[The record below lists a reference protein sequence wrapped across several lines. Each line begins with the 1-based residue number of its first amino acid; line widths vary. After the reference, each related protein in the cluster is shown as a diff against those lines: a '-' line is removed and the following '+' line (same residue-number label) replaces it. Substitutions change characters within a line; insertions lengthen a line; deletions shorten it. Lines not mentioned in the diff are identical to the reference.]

1 MAMGELRKIVLES
14 CAILT
19 KGMLRRPKPEDSEA
33 DLLRAQEEFLNSGAQ
48 SAVHVIRRPDKR
60 RGEENAGHEESG
72 TKTCHKDVV
81 TMPDGDFS
89 DEIPP
94 LTPAGPKKSRF
105 KASSVHFEHEGSEE
119 HMDRNDMHVTAVLS
133 RIIER
138 DSSSVP
144 VSLPAFTT
152 AAFPKVFHRSE
163 VEDGGQGPTP
173 GGRRSIFAQNL
184 AAQRARGGG
193 MPSPQSIHSYP
204 RPEEQGSNISSVVT
218 METEQPL
225 PGHEGRTVPE
235 SSRLVSGE
243 GLGQR
248 GNTTEALKIHQEN
261 QARLEGMSQREILEE
276 RQRLLAQLDPRLVDF
291 VRSSNTKGS
300 PAPLNRPLDV
310 QGTLQVDQSTAGS
323 TVTEIDFRESEP
335 APLQMEMQEDEV
347 EPRPPITEKDLPVK
361 PQKEWLHMD
370 KLEPEK
376 LEWLRDL
383 PPPRKRGTERAM
395 QARFD
400 FTGLLIPPTEDL
412 PTHLG
417 LHHHGEE
424 PELAGYS
431 LQELFH
437 LSRSQVIQQRNL
449 ALTTLARI
457 VTKARLGDFTSCLK
471 GSVVSALLD
480 AGLLFLLRF
489 SLDDSVEGVMAAAVH
504 ALHALLVSPGDEDT
518 LDSTF
523 SWFLGMESF
532 PLIPA
537 AQEEDDED
545 DEGLDEVMKETP
557 KEKEE
562 RKADHDVAREDVI
575 KGLLRMNLL
584 PRLRYILE
592 VVHPLPHVVLDVLE
606 VLIRIAR
613 HSSSSATQVLDCPR
627 LMQTVMLEFLPCS
640 WTPPTSP
647 TSESLHGLPVAM
659 AMKLLRVLAT
669 SGRQAC
675 ARLLHSLG
683 ARERLSCLLALQP
696 KDLPLEPGE
705 ALRIS
710 TEALR
715 LWAVAAGYGQAC
727 DLYRDLYPL
736 IVKALQ
742 CVPRV
747 WAPADPLRPLE
758 LHRLLGLLT
767 LLTNVTHTAGCHQ
780 ELQSACDNSK
790 ECPPPPPVEW
800 SHVTGL
806 QPSILGWLKGCVR
819 VLEEPAQRESV
830 LILLPPQLLYLGAF
844 YSQLSSQSCFRPV
857 ECLQELEALTMEVLL
872 PLLSNQA
879 THSGIDCLRSFSVL
893 CNPQSCLDPESIPSL
908 PQWGC
913 SGGRS
918 LAGSSSP
925 LPFLMAL
932 CHLLHTVTSIHRG
945 IARKFSPL
953 LLSDPLLAYLR
964 ACCQARPTLS
974 HASTW
979 LLRHEHHF
987 LYQLLKLAHSLVP
1000 IDSEVAKHASLFH
1013 EVSMAMVSW
1022 LLPGS
1027 EHLAHDL
1034 LATMVFNLDFIPE
1047 GHTGGPEAADLSEL
1061 QLQDCSPPAH
1071 HLGPLLRDAC
1081 VQLPSLRGC
1090 YLSHLAHLEPLVLR
1104 SQNAHLGR
1112 TPCVTSRLLPEAS
1125 GPMLPSDW
1133 PFLPL
1138 VSLYERTGGAGGG
1151 DDVESLPPGSVES
1164 VTHCLQWLLVLESW
1178 REGAL
1183 RAVPPAAKLVRLSCL
1198 FLCSSDLFLDRLVQR
1213 LGWGLLRALTR
1224 PAQLGALDLEG
1235 PLPGVASFHDLYE
1248 ALLAQFEA
1256 VSFGD
1261 PLFGCVLLL
1270 PLQRRFSATM
1280 KLAVFGEHVGLLR
1293 SLGVS
1298 LRQLP
1303 VPLERYTSPPEDSLP
1318 LLRLY
1323 FRSLVTGSLRQA
1335 WCPVLY
1341 AVALVHLNAFIFS
1354 QEPSLQEL
1362 DAARRSLLRKT
1373 YYLKDEVL
1381 KTHLLLFKQPRQE
1394 SELGFEMYDHL
1405 PLIRARRLEA
1415 VVGVEGGSGGEKD

>member
-1 MAMGELRKIVLES
+1 
-14 CAILT
+14 
-19 KGMLRRPKPEDSEA
+19 MLRRPKPGDSEA
-33 DLLRAQEEFLNSGAQ
+33 DLLRAQEEFLKSGAP
-48 SAVHVIRRPDKR
+48 SAVHVARRPDKR
-60 RGEENAGHEESG
+60 RGEENVGHKEPG
-72 TKTCHKDVV
+72 TGHRDVV
-81 TMPDGDFS
+81 TIQDQDVS

-94 LTPAGPKKSRF
+94 LTPAAPKKSRF
-105 KASSVHFEHEGSEE
+105 KAGSVHFEDEGPEE
-119 HMDRNDMHVTAVLS
+119 RLDRHDTHVTAVLS

-152 AAFPKVFHRSE
+152 DAFPKVFHRSE
-163 VEDGGQGPTP
+163 VEDEAQGPTP
-173 GGRRSIFAQNL
+173 GGRRSIFAQKL
-184 AAQRARGGG
+184 AAQRARQGGVSSRG
-193 MPSPQSIHSYP
+193 KPQSSHPSL
-204 RPEEQGSNISSVVT
+204 RPGLQGSNISPVVT
-218 METEQPL
+218 METEQSL
-225 PGHEGRTVPE
+225 PGHEGRTVSK
-235 SSRLVSGE
+235 SSRLVSGQ
-243 GLGQR
+243 GLSQQDS
-248 GNTTEALKIHQEN
+248 TKEALKIHQEN
-261 QARLEGMSQREILEE
+261 QTRLEGMSQGEILEE
-276 RQRLLAQLDPRLVDF
+276 QQRLLTQLDPRLVEF
-291 VRSSNTKGS
+291 VRSHKAKGS
-300 PAPLNRPLDV
+300 TAPLNLPLHGPGTP
-310 QGTLQVDQSTAGS
+310 QGDQSAAGS
-323 TVTEIDFRESEP
+323 TVTEVDFREPEP
-335 APLQMEMQEDEV
+335 EPEPLQMEMEEDAV
-347 EPRPPITEKDLPVK
+347 EPQPPVTEEELPVR

-383 PPPRKRGTERAM
+383 PPPRRRGTKRAM

-400 FTGLLIPPTEDL
+400 FNGNLIPPTEDL

-437 LSRSQVIQQRNL
+437 LSRSQVIQQRSL

-457 VTKARLGDFTSCLK
+457 LTKAHLGDFTSCLK
-471 GSVVSALLD
+471 GSVVSAMLD

-504 ALHALLVSPGDEDT
+504 ALRALLVSPGDEDT

-523 SWFLGMESF
+523 SWFLGMEAF
-532 PLIPA
+532 PLLPA
-537 AQEEDDED
+537 AQEEEED

-562 RKADHDVAREDVI
+562 RKTDHDVARDDVI
-575 KGLLRMNLL
+575 KGLLRMKLL

-592 VVHPLPHVVLDVLE
+592 VLRPSPRVVLDVLE

-640 WTPPTSP
+640 WTLPTSP
-647 TSESLHGLPVAM
+647 TPESLHGLPVAL

-675 ARLLHSLG
+675 ARLLHSFG

-736 IVKALQ
+736 LVKALQ

-758 LHRLLGLLT
+758 LQRSLALLT

-780 ELQSACDNSK
+780 ELQSAFNSFQDA

-819 VLEEPAQRESV
+819 LLEEPAQRESA
-830 LILLPPQLLYLGAF
+830 LILLPPQLLYLEAF
-844 YSQLSSQSCFRPV
+844 YSQLSSQSSFQPV
-857 ECLQELEALTMEVLL
+857 ECLQELEALAADVLL

-879 THSGIDCLRSFSVL
+879 TRSGMDCLKSFLVL
-893 CNPQSCLDPESIPSL
+893 CNPQSCTLDPESVPSL
-908 PQWGC
+908 PGRGC
-913 SGGRS
+913 RGGRS
-918 LAGSSSP
+918 LAGPSSP
-925 LPFLMAL
+925 LPLLTAL
-932 CHLLHTVTSIHRG
+932 CRLLHTVTSIHRG
-945 IARKFSPL
+945 IAHKFSPL
-953 LLSDPLLAYLR
+953 LLSEPLLACLR

-987 LYQLLKLAHSLVP
+987 LFQLLKLAHRLVP
-1000 IDSEVAKHASLFH
+1000 VDTEVAKHASLFH
-1013 EVSMAMVSW
+1013 EVSIAMVSW

-1034 LATMVFNLDFIPE
+1034 LATMVFNQDFIPE
-1047 GHTGGPEAADLSEL
+1047 GHTGGPEAAELSEL
-1061 QLQDCSPPAH
+1061 QLQDSSSPAPH
-1071 HLGPLLRDAC
+1071 PVGPLLRDAC
-1081 VQLPSLRGC
+1081 TQLPSLRGC

-1104 SQNAHLGR
+1104 SRNAHLGR
-1112 TPCVTSRLLPEAS
+1112 TPCVRSRLLPEVS
-1125 GPMLPSDW
+1125 GPTLPSDW

-1151 DDVESLPPGSVES
+1151 GDVESLPPGAAES
-1164 VTHCLQWLLVLESW
+1164 VVHCLQWLLVLECW
-1178 REGAL
+1178 REEGL
-1183 RAVPPAAKLVRLSCL
+1183 RAVPPAAKLARLSCL
-1198 FLCSSDLFLDRLVQR
+1198 FLCSSDLFLERAVQR

-1224 PAQLGALDLEG
+1224 PAQLQALDLG
-1235 PLPGVASFHDLYE
+1235 VPLPGVASFHDLYE

-1280 KLAVFGEHVGLLR
+1280 RLAVFGEHVGLLR
-1293 SLGVS
+1293 YLGVP

-1303 VPLERYTSPPEDSLP
+1303 APLERYTSPPEESLP

-1323 FRSLVTGSLRQA
+1323 FRSLVTGTLRLA

-1341 AVALVHLNAFIFS
+1341 TVALAHLNAFIFS
-1354 QEPSLQEL
+1354 QDPALQEVE
-1362 DAARRSLLRKT
+1362 AARRTQLRKI

-1381 KTHLLLFKQPRQE
+1381 KTHLLLFKQPRQD

-1405 PLIRARRLEA
+1405 PPIRARRLEA
-1415 VVGVEGGSGGEKD
+1415 VVGLEEGSGGEKD